1 MDNHTTDNNIIDKR
15 ANERIRAIE
24 QIPNVSKTDK
34 NKRNLMALQNLKK
47 REINRRAYTAKV
59 KKIQEK
65 PEAER
70 SEENKAF
77 LAEKERYNA
86 AETKRTDRSECIFN
100 MLTEVEKKE
109 VVSKM
114 TALVNSFSD
123 KRKEG
128 EALGF
133 IAPVGTAAVT
143 VTTGSIAT
151 LATMGAVVATG
162 PFAIPITV
170 GLVAIG
176 AIVGFYLRQ
185 KALNEELQGN
195 LIAIKGEVE
204 RFYFIYKVIEQIAK
218 EKNLNLN
225 TALVRKFT
233 ILLTNNILTVA
244 GPEVFAL
251 LKKAVNENPYA
262 LFTPDQMGPLKSL
275 NSLNA
280 LTKKR
285 EDRPT
290 LLSRLFTPSVQRL
303 VIPAELLRIIIRD
316 VTILSIFFTI
326 MQSEFDLLLRE
337 YDAKQKKKLLD
348 VLLADS
354 SLSGPVKDAFGK
366 YFKED
371 TWLDSDEYFRF
382 KCNLPFNNL
391 DLLHDSDKE
400 LIGTLQLEA
409 SAPVPSVEE
418 VYDSNANSN
427 KESAASDPST
437 ASAASNPSAGMPNTP
452 LR

>member
-1 MDNHTTDNNIIDKR
+1 MTLR
-15 ANERIRAIE
+15 
-24 QIPNVSKTDK
+24 
-34 NKRNLMALQNLKK
+34 NLKK
-47 REINRRAYTAKV
+47 RQNTRKAYTAKV
-59 KKIQEK
+59 KEVEEK

-70 SEENKAF
+70 TEENRAF
-77 LAEKERYNA
+77 LAEKERYTA
-86 AETKRTDRSECIFN
+86 AETKRTDRSECIFT
-100 MLTEVEKKE
+100 MLNEEEKKE
-109 VVSKM
+109 VITKM
-114 TALVNSFSD
+114 TALVNSFTE

-133 IAPVGTAAVT
+133 IAPLGTATVT
-143 VTTGSIAT
+143 VTTGTIAT

-176 AIVGFYLRQ
+176 AIVGFYLKQ

-225 TALVRKFT
+225 TTLVRKFT

-262 LFTPDQMGPLKSL
+262 LFTPEIIGPISNPIASSFKSL
-275 NSLNA
+275 DA
-280 LTKKR
+280 LEKKKQ
-285 EDRPT
+285 DRPT

-326 MQSEFDLLLRE
+326 MQSEFDLLVRE

-348 VLLADS
+348 VILADS
-354 SLSGPVKDAFGK
+354 SLSGSVKDAFGQ

-391 DLLHDSDKE
+391 DIEQTVNRE
-400 LIGTLQLEA
+400 LIGGLQLP
-409 SAPVPSVEE
+409 APAPLPSVEE
-418 VYDSNANSN
+418 VY
-427 KESAASDPST
+427 E
-437 ASAASNPSAGMPNTP
+437 SNPASISPSARESNDEGATQT
-452 LR
+452 

>member
-1 MDNHTTDNNIIDKR
+1 MDPL
-15 ANERIRAIE
+15 NEKIKAIE
-24 QIPNVSKTDK
+24 AIPKKTNK
-34 NKRNLMALQNLKK
+34 NIRNLMTLRNLKNRQNTRK
-47 REINRRAYTAKV
+47 RYTE
-59 KKIQEK
+59 KIQEIEAK

-70 SEENKAF
+70 TKENVAF

-86 AETKRTDRSECIFN
+86 AETKRTVRSECIYN
-100 MLTEVEKKE
+100 MLNEVEKKE
-109 VVSKM
+109 VITKM
-114 TALVNSFSD
+114 TTLVNSFTE

-133 IAPVGTAAVT
+133 IAPALSAGAT

-151 LATMGAVVATG
+151 LATMGAVIATG
-162 PFAIPITV
+162 PYAIPITV

-176 AIVGFYLRQ
+176 AIVGFYLKQ

-225 TALVRKFT
+225 TTLVRKFT

-251 LKKAVNENPYA
+251 LKKAVNENPDA
-262 LFTPDQMGPLKSL
+262 LFTPEQVGPLESFKSL
-275 NSLNA
+275 DSLE
-280 LTKKR
+280 KKKQ
-285 EDRPT
+285 ERPT
-290 LLSRLFTPSVQRL
+290 LLSRIFTPSVQRL

-326 MQSEFDLLLRE
+326 MQSEFDLLVRE

-348 VLLADS
+348 VIQSDS
-354 SLSGPVKDAFGK
+354 SLSGPVKEAFGK

-391 DLLHDSDKE
+391 DLVQTVNKE
-400 LIGTLQLEA
+400 LTGGLELPA
-409 SAPVPSVEE
+409 SAPLPSVDG
-418 VYDSNANSN
+418 VYESN
-427 KESAASDPST
+427 P
-437 ASAASNPSAGMPNTP
+437 ASAVESNSSGGSTP
-452 LR
+452 VVVTNQT